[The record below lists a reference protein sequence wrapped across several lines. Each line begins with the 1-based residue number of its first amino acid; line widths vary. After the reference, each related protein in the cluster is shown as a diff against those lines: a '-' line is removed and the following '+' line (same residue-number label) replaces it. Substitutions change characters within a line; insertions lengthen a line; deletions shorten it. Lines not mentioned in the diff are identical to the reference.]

1 MRILG
6 HDVDRA
12 NRGGKFAAHE
22 GVALAQG
29 VDLLGE
35 QALQVGF
42 HAVLDE
48 ARVHAQVGGVLVL
61 DAVDANEQTVV
72 ALGGLHRPELLNVG
86 LQVLTDALR
95 NVLTL
100 SHQ

>member
-1 MRILG
+1 M
-6 HDVDRA
+6 
-12 NRGGKFAAHE
+12 
-22 GVALAQG
+22 
-29 VDLLGE
+29 
-35 QALQVGF
+35 
-42 HAVLDE
+42 
-48 ARVHAQVGGVLVL
+48 L

-72 ALGGLHRPELLNVG
+72 ALGGLHRPKLLNVG